1 MRYCGLGLVLG
12 AMLVASGVQAHVRIQ
27 PAESSVG
34 AQQTYTVNVPT
45 EGDFATT
52 RVELEVP
59 ADVSVISV
67 EGQHETKKIGDRIV
81 SIIWRTEIPPGQ
93 SQQFVFIATNPASG
107 REISW
112 KAHQHFADGSSAD
125 WIEGPGTRRPASI
138 PKLIAA
144 P

>member
-1 MRYCGLGLVLG
+1 MRICGFVLTLGV
-12 AMLVASGVQAHVRIQ
+12 MLIATVVQAHVRIQ

-81 SIIWRTEIPPGQ
+81 SIIWRTEILPGQ
-93 SQQFVFIATNPASG
+93 SQQFVFIARNPASG
-107 REISW
+107 QEISW
-112 KAHQHFADGSSAD
+112 RAHQHFADGSSAD

-138 PKLIAA
+138 TKLNAA